1 MGVARGAGATF
12 RGAVLIASWRFGWT
26 ILVWLFIFVI
36 IALLFK
42 CLKSFLQTIGET
54 IEQIFR
60 GSDSEDSSSG
70 ARNNQSHQSRQ
81 QPDRWRRSDRS
92 NTSSSRQSSAQRQRR
107 WIQSRGVAA
116 SVAAAGDQNNPQ
128 IPNPVDQSSI
138 PIGDADSIA
147 GNNLPNT
154 PDLPPQ
160 YDQLSIQGI
169 YPQNCVPGPELGPGH
184 YTGPAEEP
192 ESSEGGNRDPPPYSS
207 LFPEIQADKK

>member
-60 GSDSEDSSSG
+60 GSDSEDSTG
-70 ARNNQSHQSRQ
+70 GTRNNQNRPQV
-81 QPDRWRRSDRS
+81 DRWRRSDRA

-116 SVAAAGDQNNPQ
+116 SVAAGDQNNPQ
-128 IPNPVDQSSI
+128 IPNPVDHSSI

-154 PDLPPQ
+154 PDPDLPPQ

-169 YPQNCVPGPELGPGH
+169 YPQNCVPGPEVGPGQ
-184 YTGPAEEP
+184 YTGPAEET
-192 ESSEGGNRDPPPYSS
+192 ESIEGGNRDPPPYSS

>member
-60 GSDSEDSSSG
+60 GSDSEDTG
-70 ARNNQSHQSRQ
+70 GPRNNQSRQ
-81 QPDRWRRSDRS
+81 QADRWRRSDRS

-128 IPNPVDQSSI
+128 IPNPVDHSSI
-138 PIGDADSIA
+138 PIGDADSIT

-169 YPQNCVPGPELGPGH
+169 YPQNCVPGPEVGPGQ
-184 YTGPAEEP
+184 YIGPAEET
-192 ESSEGGNRDPPPYSS
+192 ESNEGGNRDPPPYSS
-207 LFPEIQADKK
+207 LFPEIPADKK